1 MPKKRWEA
9 RVYRGR
15 DANGKQLF
23 DYVGT
28 FDTKRKRDKAVA
40 LRRLEI
46 ERGGSAELPTCDVY
60 VDRYLKE
67 YGRRNKDSSLSVQT
81 ERLKPFKRDFAGS
94 SLDIT
99 REEAKDWL
107 RGEGRWSSNGPQP
120 KGNTPAIVSLYNHA
134 IDEDDLRL
142 ERNPFRKL
150 SERSKGRSDQDPP
163 TDEEFARL
171 LNACSAMGKDYAP
184 HMRAFLLFAAY
195 TLMRPSEIYPLE
207 WSDID
212 FDKMRIRKARRL
224 FRGSVGDPKTGPK
237 TIALTPP
244 ARDAIMGLPRIDHL
258 VFHSKTGKRLSQ
270 PTMSQYWGKVKA
282 TAGLD
287 FDLYHATKHYGV
299 HYMRKKLGMS
309 EAAIAAQAGWKPSTV
324 ADMLAVYAHE
334 EVGALEEVD
343 QAFANAPK
351 PKLQVIEGGQL

>member
-1 MPKKRWEA
+1 MPKKRYEG
-9 RVYRGR
+9 RVYLGR
-15 DANGKQLF
+15 DESGKQIF

-28 FDTKRKRDKAVA
+28 FERKRERDEAVSE
-40 LRRLEI
+40 RKLEI
-46 ERGGSAELPTCDVY
+46 KRGGRIDLPTCDAY

-81 ERLKPFKRDFAGS
+81 ERLKPFKRDFAGR
-94 SLDIT
+94 SLDIP

-107 RGEGRWSSNGPQP
+107 RGEGTWSSKGPQP
-120 KGNTPAIVSLYNHA
+120 KGNTPAIVSLYNHG

-150 SERSKGRSDQDPP
+150 SERTKGRSEQDPP
-163 TDEEFARL
+163 TEDEFARL
-171 LNACSAMGKDYAP
+171 IDACSAMGKYGP
-184 HMRAFLLFAAY
+184 QMRAFLLFAAY

-224 FRGSVGDPKTGPK
+224 FRGSLADPKTGPK

-244 ARDAIMGLPRIDHL
+244 ARDAIMGLPRVDHL

-270 PTMSQYWGKVKA
+270 PTMSQYWAKVKA
-282 TAGLD
+282 AAGLD
-287 FDLYHATKHYGV
+287 FEVYSATKHFGV
-299 HYMRKKLGMS
+299 HRMWRVLGMS
-309 EAAIAAQAGWKPSTV
+309 PAAIAAQAGWKPSTV
-324 ADMLAVYAHE
+324 DEMLAVYGHY

-343 QAFANAPK
+343 EAFAKAPV
-351 PKLQVIEGGQL
+351 PQLRVIEGGQ